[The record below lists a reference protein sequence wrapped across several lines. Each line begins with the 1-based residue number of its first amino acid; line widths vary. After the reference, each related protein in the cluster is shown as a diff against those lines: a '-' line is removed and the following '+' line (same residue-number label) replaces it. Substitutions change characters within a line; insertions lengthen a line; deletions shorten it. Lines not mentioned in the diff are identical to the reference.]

1 MLVLKAYVTF
11 TVMETSTES
20 SVWLDVYGGD
30 VGWGRGWRNK
40 GGGPGSIG
48 LILEREEARLLS
60 QLETCAGKLLSIK

>member
-30 VGWGRGWRNK
+30 VGWGRGWRN
-40 GGGPGSIG
+40 
-48 LILEREEARLLS
+48 
-60 QLETCAGKLLSIK
+60 